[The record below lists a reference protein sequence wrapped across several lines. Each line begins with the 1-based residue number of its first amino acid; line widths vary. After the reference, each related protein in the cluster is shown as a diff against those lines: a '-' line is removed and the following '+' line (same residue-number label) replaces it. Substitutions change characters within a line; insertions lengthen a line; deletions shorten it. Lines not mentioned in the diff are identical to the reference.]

1 MRRVYYNLYYGLGN
15 ITISG
20 NNSIARDVL
29 AKLIPIEINLPIIE
43 FNEVEES
50 ANLAY

>member
-1 MRRVYYNLYYGLGN
+1 MRRVHYNLYYGLGN

-20 NNSIARDVL
+20 DNSIARGVL
-29 AKLIPIEINLPIIE
+29 VKLILIEINLPIIE